1 MEATQIQQLLIE
13 LHMNIDLGKEVV
25 LVETF

>member
-13 LHMNIDLGKEVV
+13 LHMSIDLGKEVV